1 MTVSMTRRSLT
12 IGLGTLAAAGPIITA
27 CGGGGDN
34 NAVESDPS
42 PGSDGSESGLS
53 GSFWYEDKGDLIKVG
68 SGGAGTPTAV
78 ATILGASG
86 GVSTWFP
93 RISRQSSRYLQLG
106 HTGAT
111 TNVTTALQCFD
122 HASHNPYCFV
132 DMAGFASDVLV
143 SPSGRFISALRS
155 PELLKTIDYAGPN
168 SEVGLV
174 IVDIADVNNIRA
186 VREAYL
192 SGPEAVHSFCWLDG
206 DRFVY
211 VAYDHSIVTGLA
223 SAGPQQDRTMGRIDV
238 RGQGFGG
245 FDLHPDGSTMLVK
258 LIQSDSSSD
267 IYLYSSTG
275 EWLDRMTA
283 VDQAY
288 APQWSPDGRHFAFKW
303 GSSSGCLPVTCSGS
317 GGSTCTGF
325 FSASTSRNLEY
336 SQATQFDGLKV
347 PCRKET
353 YWSAID

>member
-1 MTVSMTRRSLT
+1 MLSA
-12 IGLGTLAAAGPIITA
+12 GLFT
-27 CGGGGDN
+27 
-34 NAVESDPS
+34 S
-42 PGSDGSESGLS
+42 P
-53 GSFWYEDKGDLIKVG
+53 
-68 SGGAGTPTAV
+68 AGTPAAV
-78 ATILGASG
+78 GKVLGASG
-86 GVSTWFP
+86 GVSTWFL
-93 RISRQSSRYLQLG
+93 RISRKSNRYLQLG

-122 HASHNPYCFV
+122 HASNSPYCYV
-132 DMAGFASDVLV
+132 DMAGFASDVRV
-143 SPSGRFISALRS
+143 SPSGNYISALRS

-168 SEVGLV
+168 SVVGLV
-174 IVDIADVNNIRA
+174 IVDISDVNNIRA

-192 SGPEAVHSFCWLDG
+192 SGPEAVLAFCWLDG

-211 VAYDHSIVTGLA
+211 VSYDLTVVTGSA
-223 SAGPQQDRTMGRIDV
+223 SASPQQDRVIGRVDA

-245 FDLHPDGSTMLVK
+245 FDVHPDGSTMLVK
-258 LIQSDSSSD
+258 LNESDSSSD

-275 EWLDRMTA
+275 DFLDRMTA

-288 APQWSPDGRHFAFKW
+288 APLWSPDGSHFMFKW
-303 GSSSGCLPVTCSGS
+303 GSSSGCLPATCGGTS
-317 GGSTCTGF
+317 GSTCTGF
-325 FSASTSRNLEY
+325 YAASHSRNLEY